1 MSNDTANSLIDRAA
15 TAADNATQQAVGAA
29 HRGVAAVRNS
39 SQHML
44 DRAHQA
50 SDSTVTYIKDEP
62 VKAMLMA
69 AAAGATLMALV
80 GLLTRSRDRS

>member
-1 MSNDTANSLIDRAA
+1 MSIDNPNSLLDRAA
-15 TAADNATQQAVGAA
+15 AATDLATEQAVGAA
-29 HRGVAAVRNS
+29 HRGVAAVRNG

-62 VKAMLMA
+62 VKAMLIA